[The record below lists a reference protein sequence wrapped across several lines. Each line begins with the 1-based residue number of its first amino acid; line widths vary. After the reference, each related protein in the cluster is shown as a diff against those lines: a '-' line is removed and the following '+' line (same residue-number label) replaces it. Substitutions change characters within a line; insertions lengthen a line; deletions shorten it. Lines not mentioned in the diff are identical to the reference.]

1 MVRWLGGSDS
11 HPVICL
17 AMNNI
22 TEQKVAEQRMIKQT
36 EKIRRYNRYLHET
49 LDSIPCGI
57 AQYTV
62 DNGYMTIFA
71 NKEALRLY
79 GYEAGNS
86 TMNDKTIQQYD
97 FFSLEEREEF
107 IKMLDRIKDTKQP
120 ENYTAIIK
128 KTDGTSCPIDGTVS
142 IMKSVSGDMI
152 FQDSFYEIT
161 K

>member
-1 MVRWLGGSDS
+1 MVRCLGGSDS

-62 DNGYMTIFA
+62 DEIYATIFA

-79 GYEAGNS
+79 GYEGES
-86 TMNDKTIQQYD
+86 SFMNDKTIQQYD

-128 KTDGTSCPIDGTVS
+128 KTDGTSCPIEGTVS

-152 FQDSFYEIT
+152 FQDSFYAIT